1 MTDKRDNGT
10 SSEIESLEI
19 ANGAETDFAM
29 QEFARYCEAND
40 FDCDKDG
47 MDEDTRKDFEK
58 IEKRFVKAI
67 NEKRV
72 VFDGD
77 TMIYTVSEKSKGM
90 AGEKITVRPP
100 HGRTLLAM
108 DGFGKNQQ
116 QNQLLA
122 YITAMCNFSRN
133 ESNKISSLD
142 RKDYQL
148 LMSVATLFLV
158 E

>member
-1 MTDKRDNGT
+1 MFDKKDNGIP
-10 SSEIESLEI
+10 SEIDSLESV
-19 ANGAETDFAM
+19 NGTETDFAE
-29 QEFARYCEAND
+29 QEFKKYCEAND
-40 FDCDKDG
+40 FDCDKEG

-72 VFDGD
+72 VFEGD
-77 TMIYTVSEKSKGM
+77 TMTYTVSGKSKEM